1 MSSPYNPTPIEEKW
15 QQQWVE
21 QGLDRTPNAADA
33 PDKPK
38 FYALSMFPYPSG
50 NLHMGHVRNYT
61 ITDVIARVRRMQGYR
76 VLHPMG
82 WDAFGLPAENA
93 AIDRGVHPAKW
104 TEQNIS
110 QMKAQLQRLGLSY
123 DWDRE
128 VATCAPDYYKWT
140 QWSFIQF
147 MAAGLAYQKEAAV
160 NWDPVDQTVLANEQV
175 DNEGRSWRS
184 GAKVERKLLRQW
196 FLKIT
201 DYAEELLQDLDKLP
215 GWPVRVKLM
224 QANWIGKSTGAR
236 VVFKTEIGADLP
248 VFTTRPDTLW
258 GATFMVL
265 SPEHPLVEK
274 LTAPD
279 RVAAVEDYQKEAATK
294 SDIDRTDESKEKS
307 GVWTGS
313 YAVNPVNDEK
323 IPIWIADYVLMG
335 YGTGA
340 IMAVPAHD
348 ERDFEFAR
356 KFDIPVKVVVQPE
369 GQSLESS
376 TLTEAWPGEGVMVNS
391 GPLDGIPAGKAPGQ
405 SVAAAI
411 AWLEDNNVGQGE
423 ANYRL
428 RDWLISRQ
436 RYWGVPIPV
445 VHCPSC
451 GIVPVPDDQLP
462 VTLPEDVEFSGRGA
476 SPLSQLADWVNV
488 PCPTCGEPAKRETD
502 TMDTFIDSSWYF
514 LRYADARND
523 DKIFDTEQ
531 VNDWLPVDQYVGGIE
546 HAILHLLYSRFFTK
560 VLRDR
565 GLLNFDEPFNRLL
578 TQGMVQGLTYMNPNK
593 GGKDKWVPSN
603 LIENPDDPRDPQTGE
618 PLEKLYAT
626 MSKSKGNGVAPSD
639 VLAKYGADT
648 ARMFILFKA
657 PPEKDLEWDDADV
670 EGQFRFLNRVWRQV
684 TSFVEYRLVESPIRQ
699 ALAQKKFGLKKD
711 SLDLDPTLRDTS
723 DRVCFLVPVEELDLL
738 CIRQVLQSAGSLDS
752 EKVCL
757 MRDNTRNFSE
767 SILGQHADE
776 PDIQNGIACRSL
788 LALPYITRKQGK
800 KAWGDSVDTQHI
812 LFSDDLQPENLWAK
826 LLVCKPQRERT
837 KNNVTFQGGLDAVD
851 TLCSILG
858 IDHPPV
864 TETPKQKQK
873 RLEQE
878 TSDFNRIEKK
888 LHRAIHTAIKE
899 ISEDIEGDYQFNTAV
914 SELMKLSNAINDA
927 KCADSP
933 VYVEGI
939 QTLILL
945 LAPFAPHIAEEL
957 WHQLGNDSSVHHQS
971 WPQVDESALVA
982 DEITLVIQVMGKTR
996 GTIQVPATADKTA
1009 LETYARQSDIAKR
1022 YLGEAEI
1029 KKVIVVPGKLVNFVV
1044 AKSG

>member
-1 MSSPYNPTPIEEKW
+1 MADKYTPAAIEGKW
-15 QQQWVE
+15 QEYWAQ
-21 QGLDRTPNAADA
+21 QGLDQTGEKADQ
-33 PDKPK
+33 PK

-93 AIDRGVHPAKW
+93 AIDRGIHPAKW
-104 TEQNIS
+104 TYQNIE
-110 QMKAQLQRLGLSY
+110 QMKAQLKQLGLSY

-128 VATCAPDYYKWT
+128 VATCSPDYYKWT

-147 MAAGLAYQKEAAV
+147 LQAGLAYQREAAV

-175 DNEGRSWRS
+175 DSDGRSWRS

-215 GWPVRVKLM
+215 GWPERVRLM
-224 QANWIGKSTGAR
+224 QENWIGKSTGAQ
-236 VVFKTEIGADLP
+236 VVFTTEAGDELP

-265 SPEHPLVEK
+265 SPEHPLVET
-274 LTAPD
+274 LTTPGQSE
-279 RVAAVEDYQKEAATK
+279 VVKTYQSEAAAK
-294 SDIDRTDESKEKS
+294 SEIDRTADDKEKN

-313 YAVNPVNDEK
+313 YALNPVNGEK
-323 IPIWIADYVLMG
+323 VPIWIADYVLMG

-348 ERDFEFAR
+348 QRDLDFAR
-356 KFDIPVKVVVQPE
+356 KFGLAVKVVVQPPDQTIE
-369 GQSLESS
+369 GDSL
-376 TLTEAWPGEGVMVNS
+376 TDAWPHDGVMVNS
-391 GPLDGIPAGKAPGQ
+391 GPLNGVPAGKGEGQ

-411 AWLEDNNVGQGE
+411 QWLEAEGKGQGE
-423 ANYRL
+423 VNYRL

-462 VTLPEDVEFSGRGA
+462 VELPQDVEFSGRGA
-476 SPLSQLADWVNV
+476 SPLAQLGDWVNV

-514 LRYADARND
+514 LRFVDARNE
-523 DKIFDTEQ
+523 DKIFDSAKA
-531 VNDWLPVDQYVGGIE
+531 NDWLPVDQYVGGIE

-565 GLLNFDEPFNRLL
+565 GLLTCDEPFSRLL
-578 TQGMVQGLTYMNPNK
+578 TQGMVQGLTYLNPNK
-593 GGKDKWVPSN
+593 GGKDKWVPSDRVKD
-603 LIENPDDPRDPQTGE
+603 PQDPRDPETGE
-618 PLEKLYAT
+618 PLQRLYAT
-626 MSKSKGNGVAPSD
+626 MSKSKGNGVAPGD
-639 VLAKYGADT
+639 VINKYGADT

-670 EGQFRFLNRVWRQV
+670 EGQYRFLNRVWR
-684 TSFVEYRLVESPIRQ
+684 I
-699 ALAQKKFGLKKD
+699 
-711 SLDLDPTLRDTS
+711 
-723 DRVCFLVPVEELDLL
+723 
-738 CIRQVLQSAGSLDS
+738 
-752 EKVCL
+752 
-757 MRDNTRNFSE
+757 
-767 SILGQHADE
+767 
-776 PDIQNGIACRSL
+776 
-788 LALPYITRKQGK
+788 
-800 KAWGDSVDTQHI
+800 
-812 LFSDDLQPENLWAK
+812 
-826 LLVCKPQRERT
+826 
-837 KNNVTFQGGLDAVD
+837 
-851 TLCSILG
+851 
-858 IDHPPV
+858 V
-864 TETPKQKQK
+864 TEFAEPSAIGAQNPAPLPNSLSKA
-873 RLEQE
+873 
-878 TSDFNRIEKK
+878 EKD
-888 LHRAIHTAIKE
+888 LRRAIHTAIKE

-914 SELMKLSNAINDA
+914 SELMKLSNALSDA
-927 KCADSP
+927 KCTDSP
-933 VYVEGI
+933 VYAEGI
-939 QTLILL
+939 NTLVKL

-957 WHQLGNDSSVHHQS
+957 WQRLDHADSIHRQP
-971 WPQVDESALVA
+971 WPLLDEAALVA
-982 DEITLVIQVMGKTR
+982 DEITLVIQIMGKTR
-996 GTIQVPATADKTA
+996 GTISVPAASDKAA
-1009 LETYARQSDIAKR
+1009 LEKYARESEVGQR
-1022 YLGEAEI
+1022 YLEGKDI

-1044 AKSG
+1044 GS